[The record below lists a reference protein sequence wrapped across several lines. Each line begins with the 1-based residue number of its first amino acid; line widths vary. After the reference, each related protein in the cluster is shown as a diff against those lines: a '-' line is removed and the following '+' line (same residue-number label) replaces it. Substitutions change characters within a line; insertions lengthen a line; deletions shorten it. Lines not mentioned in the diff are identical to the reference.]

1 MTQPSNKG
9 RSTRVSETIKAPRDV
24 VYGAF
29 LEPDEVSSWLPPEGM
44 RGHIHTFEPR
54 EGGKF
59 QMSLTYV
66 DRLDTPRGKTS
77 EDTDTFEGRFV
88 ELVPGE
94 KIVWAVEFQSD
105 QPDFAGEMTITW
117 DLEDAT
123 RGAGE
128 TEVTVLC
135 EDIPRGI
142 RLEDNELGSKSS
154 LQKLAAFLERS
165 TNDVGARA
173 DM

>member
-1 MTQPSNKG
+1 
-9 RSTRVSETIKAPRDV
+9 
-24 VYGAF
+24 
-29 LEPDEVSSWLPPEGM
+29 M

-66 DRLDTPRGKTS
+66 DQLDTPRGKTS

-88 ELVPGE
+88 ELLPYE
-94 KIVWAVEFQSD
+94 KIVWAVAFQSD
-105 QPDFAGEMTITW
+105 QPDFAGEMTVTW
-117 DLEDAT
+117 NLAYVNGGD
-123 RGAGE
+123 GG

-135 EDIPRGI
+135 EDIPTGI
-142 RLEDNELGSKSS
+142 RLEDNELGSRSS
-154 LQKLAAFLERS
+154 LQKLAAFIERS
-165 TNDVGARA
+165 TNDVDTRP